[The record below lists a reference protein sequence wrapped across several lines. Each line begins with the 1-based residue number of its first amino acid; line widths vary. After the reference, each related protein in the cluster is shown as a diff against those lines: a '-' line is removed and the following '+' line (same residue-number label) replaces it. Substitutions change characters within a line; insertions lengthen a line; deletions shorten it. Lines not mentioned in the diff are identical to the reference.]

1 MTTVKLSFNS
11 GDQSCLK
18 KKSINRSVFNSLE
31 FSQGWGSRTPC
42 FRNYACSS
50 VFFFTGALVHFLCAF
65 LLQEGKFN
73 GESLD
78 VLISSQT
85 LFSPEKYR
93 GKSQAVEKNFG
104 FQDNKE
110 TNRVTWK
117 SNYYSLPTWAFIL
130 KRDHGYGIAF
140 IDWLSVKTCVYGL
153 TTSSP
158 CLLAKSAS

>member
-1 MTTVKLSFNS
+1 MVISLA
-11 GDQSCLK
+11 LK
-18 KKSINRSVFNSLE
+18 KKSINGSVLSIHWNSPKVEAREHLVLE
-31 FSQGWGSRTPC
+31 IILAPL
-42 FRNYACSS
+42 
-50 VFFFTGALVHFLCAF
+50 FFFTGALVHFLCVF

-117 SNYYSLPTWAFIL
+117 SNYYSLPT
-130 KRDHGYGIAF
+130 YE
-140 IDWLSVKTCVYGL
+140 LSFWKEITGM
-153 TTSSP
+153 
-158 CLLAKSAS
+158 K

>member
-18 KKSINRSVFNSLE
+18 KKSINRSVLSIHWNSPKVEAREHLVLE
-31 FSQGWGSRTPC
+31 IIHVPL
-42 FRNYACSS
+42 
-50 VFFFTGALVHFLCAF
+50 FFFTGALVHFLCVF
-65 LLQEGKFN
+65 PLQEGKFN

-130 KRDHGYGIAF
+130 KRDHGYEIAF
-140 IDWLSVKTCVYGL
+140 IDWLSVKTCVYWL
-153 TTSSP
+153 TTRSP

>member
-11 GDQSCLK
+11 GDQSGLK
-18 KKSINRSVFNSLE
+18 KKSINRSVLSIHWNSPKVEAREHLVLE
-31 FSQGWGSRTPC
+31 IIHVPL
-42 FRNYACSS
+42 
-50 VFFFTGALVHFLCAF
+50 FFFTGALVHFLCVF
-65 LLQEGKFN
+65 PLQEGKFN

-110 TNRVTWK
+110 TNRVT
-117 SNYYSLPTWAFIL
+117 
-130 KRDHGYGIAF
+130 
-140 IDWLSVKTCVYGL
+140 
-153 TTSSP
+153 
-158 CLLAKSAS
+158 